1 MCLPGT
7 QRRPQETIGLCRQ
20 KEDVPT
26 WYSTKA
32 TGDYRFVLTKEDV
45 PTWYST
51 KATGDY
57 RFVLTKGRCAYLVL
71 NEGHRRL

>member
-1 MCLPGT
+1 ML
-7 QRRPQETIGLCRQ
+7 
-20 KEDVPT
+20 T
-26 WYSTKA
+26 WYSMKA
-32 TGDYRFVLTKEDV
+32 TGDYRFVSTKEDV

-57 RFVLTKGRCAYLVL
+57 RFVLTKGRHAYLVL